1 MHFVAAKVFFFLV
14 ENVEIFDQIL
24 DDIKYDGSGWF
35 DIVRESLPVG
45 VVGEWGWCRDCCSWA
60 LRGPHW

>member
-35 DIVRESLPVG
+35 DIVRESFPVG
-45 VVGEWGWCRDCCSWA
+45 VESGVGVVIVVDGI
-60 LRGPHW
+60 